1 VLGIVNRHPTLDID
15 TTFALRRWRTL
26 RPVQA
31 RMLGGSNPLA
41 ANTLDEVQVTA
52 RPAPLPKMRGDRLIS
67 RLPALSVTVLTL
79 EASDAPL
86 HGE

>member
-1 VLGIVNRHPTLDID
+1 M
-15 TTFALRRWRTL
+15 L

-31 RMLGGSNPLA
+31 RRLGGPNPLA
-41 ANTLDEVQVTA
+41 ANTLDEADQVTA
-52 RPAPLPKMRGDRLIS
+52 RPAPLPRLRGDRLRY

-86 HGE
+86 HGK